1 MARSNM
7 TAYRNELKLGETLT
21 QEFKSDIARLN
32 DRELVAAVVA
42 LANTEGGLL
51 WLGVEDDGQV
61 TGLHRQHL
69 DLSGMAAMIAN
80 RTTPPISVAI
90 TGVHFNSKLVARIE
104 VPRMQL
110 VSSSDGLM
118 VHRRLKA
125 DGTPEAVPF
134 YPHEFSQRQSFL
146 GALDPSSQP
155 VKGVSP
161 KDLDPLQR
169 LRIRDAIRKYSGD
182 QALLALN
189 DSELDGALGI
199 TCTENGNVYPTLA
212 GVLLL
217 GTEEL
222 LLRHIPTHEVAF
234 QLLHGTDVQVNEF
247 FRKPLLQTFEE
258 IELRFQARITEKE
271 LQDGLFRV
279 PVPNYDKQA
288 FREAFVNA
296 LVHRD
301 YSRLGMVQI
310 KLDDDGLTITSP
322 GGFIEGVNLNNLLT
336 VAPRSRNP
344 RLADIVKRIGLA
356 ERTGRGIDRIYEGVL
371 RYGRPMPDYS
381 MSDSSCVSLF
391 ISGGEADQAFLEM
404 ILHLEEKMGA
414 PLPVD
419 SLIILSRLKN
429 ERRLTTAEIATSI
442 QKTETQVHGILE
454 KLVEAGL
461 IDAHGNG
468 RSRTYTLSSEIYR
481 KRNEKAEYVRQAGFR
496 ALQQEQMVLQYIET
510 YGEIRRRDVVDLC
523 KLTPPQAY
531 RLLRSLEERGLLKR
545 NGVRGQKVTYQKV

>member
-1 MARSNM
+1 MS
-7 TAYRNELKLGETLT
+7 TAYQKEIRQGETLT
-21 QEFKSDIARLN
+21 REFKSDKTRLP
-32 DRELVAAVVA
+32 DRELIAAIVA
-42 LANTEGGLL
+42 LANTEGGIL
-51 WLGVEDDGQV
+51 WIGVEDDGQI
-61 TGLHRQHL
+61 TGLHPCHT
-69 DLSGMAAMIAN
+69 DLAGMAAMIAN
-80 RTTPPISVAI
+80 RTTPPISVNIQEAKF
-90 TGVHFNSKLVARIE
+90 GNLSAARIE

-118 VHRRLKA
+118 QHRRLKT

-134 YPHEFSQRQSFL
+134 YPHEFTQRQSFL
-146 GALDPSSQP
+146 GAVDPSAQP
-155 VKGVSP
+155 LKGVSP
-161 KDLDPLQR
+161 EALDPLQR
-169 LRIRDAIRKYSGD
+169 LRVREAIRKYSGD
-182 QALLALN
+182 QTLLALS
-189 DSELDGALGI
+189 DPELDGALGF
-199 TCTENGNVYPTLA
+199 TCLEGGNVYPTLA
-212 GVLLL
+212 GLLLL

-222 LLRHIPTHEVAF
+222 LRQYVPTYEIAF
-234 QLLHGTDVQVNEF
+234 QVLHGTDVQVNEF

-258 IELRFQARITEKE
+258 VELRFQARITEKE

-279 PVPNYDKQA
+279 PVPNYDKRA

-301 YSRLGMVQI
+301 YSRLGTVQV

-404 ILHLEEKMGA
+404 ILGQEEKLGCT
-414 PLPVD
+414 LPVD

-429 ERRLTTAEIATSI
+429 ERRLSTADISDSV
-442 QKTETQVHGILE
+442 QKPETQVHGMLE
-454 KLVEAGL
+454 KLLEAGL

-468 RSRTYTLSSEIYR
+468 RSRTYTLSSEIYQR
-481 KRNEKAEYVRQAGFR
+481 HDKKAEYVRQAGFR
-496 ALQQEQMVLQYIET
+496 PLQQEQMVLQYVDT
-510 YGEIRRRDVVDLC
+510 YGAIRRGDVVELC
-523 KLTPPQAY
+523 KITPAQAY
-531 RLLRSLEERGLLKR
+531 YLLGLLEKR
-545 NGVRGQKVTYQKV
+545 GVLKKEGTRGRNVTYRKA